1 MFWIAAAFDLNWNQE
16 ILFKWIFCRKS
27 WTFLW
32 WHHHPYIQSMEIYPF
47 QLPGIILYLVNIMM
61 IWVHQVEKK
70 DEWGAEIRHWPSL
83 SFPQALIPFP
93 LFNYNQFIVLNYTSA
108 CRGFTDERVF
118 GCYFQIIA
126 TYFVAACVFA
136 KFQRL
141 SSRELGFAC
150 IGLRRNSAV
159 CLFAPQ

>member
-1 MFWIAAAFDLNWNQE
+1 MTATASISTFPALGSAA
-16 ILFKWIFCRKS
+16 
-27 WTFLW
+27 TY
-32 WHHHPYIQSMEIYPF
+32 HHWYFNAF
-47 QLPGIILYLVNIMM
+47 QLPGIISYLVNIMM

-70 DEWGAEIRHWPSL
+70 RMSGGAEIRHWPSL